1 MKKSTAVMF
10 DRVKVITQMARLSMK
25 TNDLVERGV
34 YRQAVWKARNS
45 KPVAILTARKIAEVL
60 NSELS
65 DLLAEKDPDE
75 VTYQ

>member
-10 DRVKVITQMARLSMK
+10 DRVKVITQMARLNVK
-25 TNDLVERGV
+25 TNDLIERGV
-34 YRQAVWKARNS
+34 YRQAVWKARSN
-45 KPVAILTARKIAEVL
+45 KPVAILTARKIANAL
-60 NSELS
+60 NTELS

>member
-10 DRVKVITQMARLSMK
+10 DRVKVITQMARLNMK

-34 YRQAVWKARNS
+34 YRKAVLKARNN
-45 KPVAILTARKIAEVL
+45 KPVAILTAIRIADTL
-60 NSELS
+60 NTEHS
-65 DLLAEKDPDE
+65 DLLAGKDPDE

>member
-10 DRVKVITQMARLSMK
+10 DRVKVITQMARLNMK

-34 YRQAVWKARNS
+34 YRQAVLKARNN
-45 KPVAILTARKIAEVL
+45 KPVAILTARKIADTL
-60 NSELS
+60 NTELS
-65 DLLAEKDPDE
+65 DLLAGKDPDE